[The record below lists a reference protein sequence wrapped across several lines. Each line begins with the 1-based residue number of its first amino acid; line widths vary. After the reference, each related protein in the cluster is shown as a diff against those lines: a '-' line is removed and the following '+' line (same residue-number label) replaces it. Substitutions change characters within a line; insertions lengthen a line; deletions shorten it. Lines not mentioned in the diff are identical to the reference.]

1 MSHDRDCH
9 IHGCM
14 LKPTKGGGNLC
25 RRHWFA
31 LPEDVRERIRWAVQE
46 AEDDDSGMEL
56 ASALEAA
63 VDALG

>member
-1 MSHDRDCH
+1 
-9 IHGCM
+9 M

-31 LPEDVRERIRWAVQE
+31 LPDDVRERIRWAVQE